1 MGKRLTKEIFIERAK
16 QIHGNKY
23 DYSEVE
29 YIDANTKVKI
39 ICPIH
44 GEFLQTPSRHTN
56 MKQGCPK
63 CSHQS
68 YPNTSE
74 IFIEK
79 ARSIYGDKYTYDKV
93 NYKNNKTPVTITCP
107 VHGDFNVRPDNFLH
121 NHGCPK
127 CGILMKPQCVPWTKE
142 KFIEKARSIYGDK
155 YTYDKVDYI
164 NSEVKVI
171 ITCSKHGDFEI
182 TPDNFLRGHSCPHCV
197 TSLLEN
203 KVKKILDENKI
214 KYIQQKTFDWL
225 RYIGLLKLDF
235 YLPDFNIAI
244 ECQGLQHFRPVE
256 WFDGKEGF
264 EEIQKR
270 DIIKKNLCEKNGIK
284 ILYYSDT
291 KSKIPKYVIKELDQL
306 IDEIYDTHFNNS

>member
-1 MGKRLTKEIFIERAK
+1 MGKKLTKEIFIERAK

-29 YIDANTKVKI
+29 YIGATTKVKI

-44 GEFLQTPSRHTN
+44 GEFLQTPSSHIN
-56 MKQGCPK
+56 LKQGCPK

-79 ARSIYGDKYTYDKV
+79 ARFIYGDKYTYDKV
-93 NYKNNKTPVTITCP
+93 NYKNNKTKVIVTCP
-107 VHGDFNVRPDNFLH
+107 KHGDFEVRPDNFYH

-127 CGILMKPQCVPWTKE
+127 CGILMNPQCVPWTKD
-142 KFIEKARSIYGDK
+142 KFVERSRLLYGDK
-155 YTYDKVDYI
+155 YTYDNVIYK
-164 NSEVKVI
+164 NSEEKVS
-171 ITCSKHGDFEI
+171 ITCPKHGDFLI
-182 TPDNFLRGHSCPHCV
+182 TPDNFLRGHSCPHCQ
-197 TSLLEN
+197 TSFLEN
-203 KVKKILDENKI
+203 KIKKLLDENNI
-214 KYIQQKTFDWL
+214 KYIQQKTFEWL
-225 RYIGLLKLDF
+225 RYKGLLKLDF

-244 ECQGLQHFRPVE
+244 ECQGLQHFRPIE
-256 WFDGKEGF
+256 LFNGKEGF
-264 EEIQKR
+264 EKIQKR

-291 KSKIPKYVIKELDQL
+291 KSKIPKCVIKETDKL
-306 IDEIYDTHFNNS
+306 IDEIYDSHFNNS

>member
-1 MGKRLTKEIFIERAK
+1 MSKKLTKEIFIERAK

-29 YIDANTKVKI
+29 YIDANTKVRI

-44 GEFLQTPSRHTN
+44 GEFFQTPSGHTN
-56 MKQGCPK
+56 MKRGCPK

-107 VHGDFNVRPDNFLH
+107 DHGDFNVRPDNFLH

-142 KFIEKARSIYGDK
+142 KFIEKAKFIYGDK
-155 YTYDKVDYI
+155 YIYDKVNYI

-171 ITCSKHGDFEI
+171 ITCPKHGDFEI
-182 TPDNFLRGHSCPHCV
+182 TPDNFLRGHSCPHCT
-197 TSLLEN
+197 TSFLEN
-203 KVKKILDENKI
+203 KVKKILDENEI
-214 KYIQQKTFDWL
+214 KYVQQKTFNWL
-225 RYIGLLKLDF
+225 RHISSLKLDF

-244 ECQGLQHFRPVE
+244 ECQGLQHFRPIDQFGGLE
-256 WFDGKEGF
+256 SFKET
-264 EEIQKR
+264 QKR
-270 DIIKKNLCEKNGIK
+270 DQIKKELCELNGIK
-284 ILYYSDT
+284 VLYYSDS
-291 KSKIPKYVIKELDQL
+291 KSRLPQNIIKDKDILL
-306 IDEIYDTHFNNS
+306 KEIYDKSVNNT